1 MIRTKALP
9 HGPREH
15 KLLKEERAQEGA
27 ALTPVP
33 SAAAGFNLTVRSH
46 GAVLGRRSSHDHTH
60 EHDGGHDE

>member
-15 KLLKEERAQEGA
+15 KLLKEERAPEGPDW
-27 ALTPVP
+27 TPVL

-60 EHDGGHDE
+60 EHHGGNDE